1 MNQTSAIL
9 RIIAGLG
16 VIIFAASVYAS
27 NRARISANPSAT
39 IELFGHQTEAAAWQ
53 IQLGFA
59 TIALIGII
67 LLILGLTSL
76 RKR

>member
-1 MNQTSAIL
+1 VNQTSAIL

-16 VIIFAASVYAS
+16 VLIFAASVYAS
-27 NRARISANPSAT
+27 NRARISGNPGAT
-39 IELFGHQTEAAAWQ
+39 VELFGHQTEAAAWQ

-67 LLILGLTSL
+67 LLVLGIASL